1 MEQDYQQWF
10 LSKDNQSVRT
20 YKQLMNQS
28 IEMISNYYE
37 TIEKPYHHWELEDR
51 FEHFNDEMTFK
62 ENGRAF
68 AELKKSIEQLVLR
81 HSLHISHTGAMAHL
95 HCPPAIP
102 ALVAEVFIT
111 ALNQSMDS
119 WDQSPIATYIED
131 AVIKECVK
139 QIGYEETASGVFTSG
154 GTQSNYMGM
163 LLARNDYCKRKLKA
177 NVQEE
182 GLPPEANKLRIFC
195 SEKAH
200 FTVQQSAAQLG
211 LGMNAVI
218 PVKTNERYE
227 MCMDDLCAKIELSK
241 ESGEL
246 PMAIVATIGTTDFG
260 SIDSLHDIHQLAATY
275 DMWVHADAAYGG
287 GLLFSKANR
296 HLVQELKLA
305 DSITIDFH
313 KWFYQP
319 ISCGAFFVKA
329 ETAFQHIQLYAD
341 YLNPEEDEHLHLV
354 NRSIQTTKRFDALKV
369 WLTFQMM
376 GTSAFGKLIDQTI
389 QNARQL
395 AGYLQENSMVK
406 VMNEPMMNA
415 VVFKY
420 QCKRLAKSAENQKY
434 IENKI
439 NTMIQQQLYEKGTYI
454 IAKTKVNQEA
464 CLKVTMLNPMI
475 ELENLKQLIK
485 EVIQLGNEL
494 EQKEEALR
502 ECATIS

>member
-1 MEQDYQQWF
+1 MEQDCQKWF
-10 LSKDNQSVRT
+10 LSKDNQSLKT
-20 YKQLMNQS
+20 YRKLMNQS
-28 IEMISNYYE
+28 IEMISNYYK
-37 TIEKPYHHWELEDR
+37 TIDRPYHHWQLEDCL
-51 FEHFNDEMTFK
+51 EHFNAEMTFK
-62 ENGRAF
+62 EKGRTF
-68 AELKKSIEQLVLR
+68 TELTEALEQLVLK

-131 AVIKECVK
+131 AVIKECIK
-139 QIGYEETASGVFTSG
+139 QIGYGSNANGVFTSG

-177 NVQEE
+177 NVQQE

-211 LGMNAVI
+211 LGISAVI
-218 PVKTNERYE
+218 PVKVNERYE
-227 MCMDDLCAKIELSK
+227 MCIEDLRAKIELSQ

-260 SIDSLHDIHQLAATY
+260 SIDSLYGIHQLASTY

-287 GLLFSKANR
+287 GLLFSGINR

-319 ISCGAFFVKA
+319 ISCGAFFVNDEK
-329 ETAFQHIQLYAD
+329 AFQHIQLYAD

-376 GTSAFGKLIDQTI
+376 GTSSFGQLIDQTI
-389 QNARQL
+389 QNARKL
-395 AGYLQENSMVK
+395 AEYLQEHSMVK
-406 VMNEPMMNA
+406 VMNEPTMNA

-420 QCKRLAKSAENQKY
+420 QCKELGESAEDQKY

-439 NTMIQQQLYEKGTYI
+439 NTMIQQQLYEAGTFV
-454 IAKTKVNQEA
+454 IAKTKVNQEV

-475 ELENLKQLIK
+475 EFENLKQFIK
-485 EVIQLGNEL
+485 EVLQLGSEL